1 MHADLFSRNAHHL
14 EGHSR
19 TLVVPG
25 TSLRVLYNI
34 HHHVAFARELEEQE
48 KNTEQDQPSVRS
60 AVAAAAAAAAAA
72 AEVRFSMTCRFVDRQ
87 AKRGNVHRLYRQSC
101 RSLSLMLSCL
111 TVSFSCGV
119 VYSCGN
125 RTPESEKKQ
134 TSVYLIKRKMKKK
147 NLYTYVPGTYISPF
161 VVALAAGVNSNPSSR
176 ERFFL
181 RTANPRQD
189 PNSCIHG

>member
-1 MHADLFSRNAHHL
+1 MYSFVGRRSTTAETTAAAAAHLGVTTYTSSLMFVLF
-14 EGHSR
+14 
-19 TLVVPG
+19 TF
-25 TSLRVLYNI
+25 LRVLYNI

-125 RTPESEKKQ
+125 RTPESEKKR
-134 TSVYLIKRKMKKK
+134 TSAYLIKRKMKKK
-147 NLYTYVPGTYISPF
+147 VLYTYQVRVYPCLLYTSPSPRD
-161 VVALAAGVNSNPSSR
+161 LSTSRMPSS
-176 ERFFL
+176 
-181 RTANPRQD
+181 A
-189 PNSCIHG
+189 